1 MAQVINQYSAVISA
15 TALLLAVF
23 LFVFKRKSRTLKLV
37 LPGIILAGSL
47 TAWFF
52 LRPIQTTHMNETENV
67 RALIGGGIPVLL
79 EFQSPY

>member
-1 MAQVINQYSAVISA
+1 MAQFINQYSAVIFA
-15 TALLLAVF
+15 TALFLAVF

-37 LPGIILAGSL
+37 LPGIIIAGSI

-52 LRPIQTTHMNETENV
+52 LRPMQTTSMTEAATV
-67 RALIGGGIPVLL
+67 QSQIGGGTPVLL